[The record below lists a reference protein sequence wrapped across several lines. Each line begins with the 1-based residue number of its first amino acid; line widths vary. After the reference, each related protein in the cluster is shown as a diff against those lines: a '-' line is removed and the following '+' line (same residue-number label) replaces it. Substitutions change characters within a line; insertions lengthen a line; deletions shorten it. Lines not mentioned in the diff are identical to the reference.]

1 MIEFKSVSKNF
12 LQGAKEIQVLRE
24 LNFKID
30 QKGLIAIVGK
40 SGSGKSTLL
49 SLLAGLDKPSSG
61 EIKIAETNVSQ
72 MGESELTK
80 FRASNIGIIFQH
92 FHLIENFTALENV
105 MLPLEVTGEPQALE
119 KAKDILKTVGL
130 EDRMDHFPNQLS
142 GGEKQRVAIA
152 RASVTNPQI
161 ILADEP
167 SGNLDPE
174 TGERVMQTL
183 FDTARKLNQT
193 VILVTHDDELAR
205 RCDEIFEIKNHQ
217 LSKVC

>member
-1 MIEFKSVSKNF
+1 MIEFKSVSKTY
-12 LQGAKEIQVLRE
+12 LQGIKEIEVLKE
-24 LNFKID
+24 LNFKLEK
-30 QKGLIAIVGK
+30 KGLVAIVGK

-49 SLLAGLDKPSSG
+49 SLLAGLDSPTNG
-61 EIKIAETNVSQ
+61 EILIDDVCVS
-72 MGESELTK
+72 GLNESELTK

-105 MLPLEVTGEPQALE
+105 MLPLEVTGEKDAID
-119 KAKDILKTVGL
+119 KAKNVLATVGL
-130 EDRMDHFPNQLS
+130 EDRIHHFPSQLS

-152 RASVTNPQI
+152 RAYVTNPKI

-174 TGERVMQTL
+174 TGEKVMQTL
-183 FDTARKLNQT
+183 FETARELNQT

-205 RCDEIFEIKNHQ
+205 KCDSIYEIKDHRLNH
-217 LSKVC
+217 VC